1 MVAPILLSIS
11 CISTA
16 VFAVL
21 YYRSEGERK
30 DLVAK
35 FKTTRDYAEKLTK
48 AISKLEAQ
56 NKGHQVRIDYLAT
69 QLAATAKPSVNGA
82 TKAVAPS
89 DSVDVKKPRKRGPR
103 RKNNNNDNK

>member
-1 MVAPILLSIS
+1 MVAPILLSVS
-11 CISTA
+11 FISTA
-16 VFAVL
+16 VFAFL

-56 NKGHQVRIDYLAT
+56 NKGHQLRIDFLAT
-69 QLAATAKPSVNGA
+69 QLSASAKPSVNG
-82 TKAVAPS
+82 TEKAVSAS
-89 DSVDVKKPRKRGPR
+89 EDKKPRRRGPR

>member
-1 MVAPILLSIS
+1 MVAPILLGVSF
-11 CISTA
+11 ISTA

-35 FKTTRDYAEKLTK
+35 FKSTRDYAEKLTK
-48 AISKLEAQ
+48 AISKLESQ
-56 NKGHQVRIDYLAT
+56 NKAHQLRIDFLAN
-69 QLAATAKPSVNGA
+69 QLAATAKPSVNGTA
-82 TKAVAPS
+82 NS
-89 DSVDVKKPRKRGPR
+89 NDDKKPRKRGPR